1 MSGEIKKI
9 DSIKNMAVFQDF
21 RWDTS
26 VRNHGN
32 SVAQFKKINILYG
45 RNYSGKTTLSRIL
58 RAMETGV
65 LSDKYENPS
74 FSVTFVD
81 GAQATQNTLTTHGK
95 KIRVFNEDFVRN
107 NLCFM
112 TNPDDSIEA
121 FAILGD
127 DNNKIEKEIETLER
141 ELGSKEEGSETGLY
155 AEKLKVTSVYEKTRQ
170 EHKKVNDRLAK
181 QLGDKATGRKI
192 GIKYKPGHFGDQNYN
207 IQKLKTDI
215 GKFQDANYQL
225 PTDEQLTQC
234 EKLIL
239 EKTLEPINPFH
250 APTLNISTL
259 IDETETLVTKKISE
273 SDKIE
278 ELVKDAILNRWVNDG
293 RAHHKDKRNKCA
305 FCGNPITEERW
316 SELERHFD
324 KESEQLENDI
334 DTLMARID
342 SEKNAVISALS
353 IDKDSFYSKFHS
365 RIDDLDK
372 VLREAVGKYTKF
384 LDTLTVQLKVMR
396 DDALNP
402 KSFEKPAVASND
414 LIAAWKSYNE
424 VRSESDAFSNS
435 LSAEQKNARE
445 SLRFKEVSDY
455 LVTIRYQEQLSEIE
469 GLKRDLDQAELEK
482 KRIEGDIR
490 KKEELITSKKR
501 ELNDEEKGAKKVNE
515 YLNNFFGHQFLTL
528 EAKNDEIAEEGGKR
542 IRFEVI
548 RDGKKAYHLSEG
560 ECSLLAFCYFLAKL
574 NDIDTKDSKP
584 IIWIDDP
591 ISSLDGNHIFFVYS
605 LLSTEIVS
613 GGKFEQFFVS
623 THNLD
628 FLKYLKR
635 LNGQFI
641 DIDGKQKDYQKG
653 YFVVTRQDK
662 TSTIGIMPKYL
673 KKYVTEFNYL
683 FHQIHKCAAIDTIDD
698 TNYTTF
704 YNFGNNA
711 RKFLEI
717 YLYYKYPNQDM
728 TDEEK
733 LRLFF
738 DEGKVPT
745 VLTSR
750 INNEYSHLCGVFE
763 RGETPVEVPEMQTAA
778 RGIIEKLKKDKDQYS
793 ALLKSVGVEEDPFED
808 AIEPDESIV

>member
-192 GIKYKPGHFGDQNYN
+192 GIKYKPERFGDQNYN

-259 IDETETLVTKKISE
+259 IDETEILVTKKISE

-396 DDALNP
+396 DDTLNP
-402 KSFEKPAVASND
+402 VGYHVIIF
-414 LIAAWKSYNE
+414 
-424 VRSESDAFSNS
+424 
-435 LSAEQKNARE
+435 Q
-445 SLRFKEVSDY
+445 
-455 LVTIRYQEQLSEIE
+455 
-469 GLKRDLDQAELEK
+469 
-482 KRIEGDIR
+482 
-490 KKEELITSKKR
+490 
-501 ELNDEEKGAKKVNE
+501 KGAI
-515 YLNNFFGHQFLTL
+515 LC
-528 EAKNDEIAEEGGKR
+528 
-542 IRFEVI
+542 
-548 RDGKKAYHLSEG
+548 SE
-560 ECSLLAFCYFLAKL
+560 
-574 NDIDTKDSKP
+574 P
-584 IIWIDDP
+584 
-591 ISSLDGNHIFFVYS
+591 
-605 LLSTEIVS
+605 
-613 GGKFEQFFVS
+613 
-623 THNLD
+623 
-628 FLKYLKR
+628 
-635 LNGQFI
+635 
-641 DIDGKQKDYQKG
+641 
-653 YFVVTRQDK
+653 
-662 TSTIGIMPKYL
+662 
-673 KKYVTEFNYL
+673 
-683 FHQIHKCAAIDTIDD
+683 
-698 TNYTTF
+698 
-704 YNFGNNA
+704 A
-711 RKFLEI
+711 R
-717 YLYYKYPNQDM
+717 Y
-728 TDEEK
+728 
-733 LRLFF
+733 
-738 DEGKVPT
+738 
-745 VLTSR
+745 
-750 INNEYSHLCGVFE
+750 
-763 RGETPVEVPEMQTAA
+763 
-778 RGIIEKLKKDKDQYS
+778 
-793 ALLKSVGVEEDPFED
+793 
-808 AIEPDESIV
+808 